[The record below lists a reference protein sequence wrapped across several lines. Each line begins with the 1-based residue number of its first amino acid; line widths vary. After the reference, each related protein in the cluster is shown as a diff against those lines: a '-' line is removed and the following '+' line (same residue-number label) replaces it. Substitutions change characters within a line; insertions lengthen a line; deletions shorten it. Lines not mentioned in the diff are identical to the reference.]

1 MTTATMCARGQI
13 TIPKQFRDK
22 PGFMP
27 GKVFNP
33 SAGS

>member
-22 PGFMP
+22 LGFMP
-27 GKVFNP
+27 GMVFDP